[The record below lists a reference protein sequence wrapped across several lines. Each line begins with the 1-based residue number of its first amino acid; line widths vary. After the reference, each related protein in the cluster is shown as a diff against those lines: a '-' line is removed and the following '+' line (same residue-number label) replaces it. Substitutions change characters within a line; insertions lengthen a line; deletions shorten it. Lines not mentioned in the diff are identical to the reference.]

1 LLSDRLDPRPPE
13 ETSAIPARI
22 EPLEGPIGALVH
34 GLDTRRPL
42 GAGGVATV
50 EQTVF
55 DHIAIVIPDLE
66 ENVPGLHDFGRR
78 FGPLV
83 PHVLDRYE
91 PCPA

>member
-1 LLSDRLDPRPPE
+1 M
-13 ETSAIPARI
+13 
-22 EPLEGPIGALVH
+22 
-34 GLDTRRPL
+34 
-42 GAGGVATV
+42 
-50 EQTVF
+50 F

-66 ENVPGLHDFGRR
+66 ENVPRLHDFGRR